1 MISDWLRRSLYSVSL
16 TSALSTPLTTGNTT
30 NCSIR
35 LNYARTVR
43 RRIYDIPKV
52 QNLKAMKF
60 SLKLTHSA

>member
-16 TSALSTPLTTGNTT
+16 TSALSTPFTTGNTT
-30 NCSIR
+30 ICSIR
-35 LNYARTVR
+35 VNYARTVR